1 MTDMLTMIK
10 SLGSQLRWAADLDVP
25 EIAHH
30 EDFVIAGMG
39 GSGIAGDYVAAVV
52 NDSPLRAVG
61 HKNYA
66 PLPGWVSRIRPLVV
80 GVSYSGNTEETLS
93 VVDEAKGLD
102 LPLVALTTGGELK
115 DRASGEGWPTV
126 DIPSGL

>member
-1 MTDMLTMIK
+1 MADMLTMIR

-25 EIAHH
+25 EIAQH

-39 GSGIAGDYVAAVV
+39 GSGIAGDFVAAVV
-52 NDSPLRAVG
+52 NDSALRAVG

-66 PLPGWVSRIRPLVV
+66 PLPGWVSRVQPLVV

-93 VVDEAKGLD
+93 VVDEAQGLN
-102 LPLVALTTGGELK
+102 LPLVALTTGGE
-115 DRASGEGWPTV
+115 
-126 DIPSGL
+126 